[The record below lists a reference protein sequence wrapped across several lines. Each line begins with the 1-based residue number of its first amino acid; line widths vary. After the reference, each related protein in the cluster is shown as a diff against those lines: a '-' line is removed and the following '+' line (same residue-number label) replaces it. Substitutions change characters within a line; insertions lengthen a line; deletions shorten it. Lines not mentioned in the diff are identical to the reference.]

1 MLIFY
6 VSLIFQETGI
16 YLTDKIYMD
25 SYKIIQLTLF
35 IMKFGLPNMR
45 VIDGLLV
52 AGYAPIIY

>member
-25 SYKIIQLTLF
+25 LYINNTI
-35 IMKFGLPNMR
+35 N
-45 VIDGLLV
+45 
-52 AGYAPIIY
+52 IIYNEIWTPKYASH